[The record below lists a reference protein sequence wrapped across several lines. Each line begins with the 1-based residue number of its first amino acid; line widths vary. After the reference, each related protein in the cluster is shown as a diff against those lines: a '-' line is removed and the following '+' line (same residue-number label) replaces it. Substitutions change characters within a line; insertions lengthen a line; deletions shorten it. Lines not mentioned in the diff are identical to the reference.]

1 MAEQD
6 QLRTYL
12 KRAVAEARDARQKQR
27 ELEERAR
34 EPIAIIGTA
43 CRFPGGAESPEQLWR
58 LVADGVDAV
67 GDFPADR
74 GWDLG
79 GLFDPDPDHPGT
91 STTAA
96 GTFLP
101 GAAEFDAGFFGI
113 SPREALATDPQHRL
127 LLETAW
133 EAVERARIDP
143 ASLRG
148 TRTGVFAGVIYTEYG
163 ARVWNGRAPEGL
175 EGFLGTGSAG
185 GIASGRIAYTLG
197 LEGPAI
203 TVDTAC
209 SSALV
214 ALHLASESLRRGEC
228 TLALAGG
235 VTVLA
240 TPAAFLEFSRQR
252 GLAPDGR
259 CKPFAAAADGT
270 GWAEG
275 AGILLLERL
284 SEARRRGHPVLAVIR
299 GSAVNSDGASSGLTA
314 PNGPAQQ
321 RVIRAALAN
330 AGLSASDVDAV
341 EAHGTGT
348 KLGDPIEAQALLATY
363 GQDRPGDRPLWLGS
377 VKSNIGHTQA
387 AAGVAGV
394 IKMVEAMRRG
404 VLPRTL
410 HVDEP
415 TPQVDWT
422 EGAVRLLTEAV
433 AWPETGR
440 PRRAGVSAFG
450 LSGTN
455 AHVIVEQVPSDEE
468 PAPGPE
474 TGVVPWVLSGRTAQ
488 AVRDQA
494 ARLASFVAE
503 RPELSVVDIARSLAV
518 TRSRFGYR
526 AVAAGADRT
535 ALLDALARAEAE
547 PAAEGKV
554 AFLFSG
560 QGAQRAGM
568 GRELYDRFPVYAEAF
583 DAVCARFPLPVK
595 EVVFG
600 DAEALDRTEYAQPAL
615 FAVEVA
621 LFRLLES
628 WGLRPDALAGH
639 SIGEIAAAHVA
650 GILSLDDAATLVA
663 ARGALMQALPA
674 GGVMTAVEATEAEVR
689 PHLGDT
695 TGIAAVNGPRA
706 VVVSGARADVE
717 RIAET
722 FARQG
727 RRTKALAVSH
737 AFHSP
742 LMEPML
748 AKFRRVVEGLTFA
761 EPRIPVHSTVSR
773 AADMSTVDY
782 WVTHVRATV
791 RFADAVEELRTAGV
805 TTGLELGPGGVLSG
819 MGPACTGDIR
829 FVPGLRDGRPEP
841 EALFGALTTL
851 APDWAAVVAEGCT
864 VDLPTY
870 AFQREHFWLRE
881 PPRTGDVEAA
891 GLTAIGHPLLI
902 ACVPVPSTGELVLTG
917 RLPAAAGS
925 WLADHEVLGKRLL
938 PGAAVVELVLRAA
951 EEAGCG
957 QLEELT
963 LEAPLV
969 LPDEATRVQVV
980 LGAPEPS
987 GRRTVGVHAQTGEGP
1002 WTRHATGSVL
1012 VAAGEVP
1019 GEAPDWPPAGEELS
1033 VPELHDDLAAAGL
1046 GYGPAF
1052 QGLDA
1057 AWRAGE
1063 EVFAEVTLPVD
1074 ADGFG
1079 LHPALL
1085 DAALHAAAR
1094 LASAAEPGV
1103 PRLPFAWSGVR
1114 LHAEGATSL
1123 RVRLAPAGE
1132 EAFSLVAWDP
1142 VGRPVLTVES
1152 LVLRPVGRLG
1162 DRPLAGE
1169 LLRVDWPRLPLAA
1182 AEQAA
1187 WPVVGPAPEHVTVSA
1202 KYGDLAELGRALDA
1216 GAAVPPVVLAAVP
1229 AGDSG
1234 TADAGLGATVPR
1246 GAGPGS
1252 VGSADRGAAPAASA
1266 VGGTGTGAVRAAA
1279 VRDAVQRTLA
1289 LARSWVEDARFDGSK
1304 LVLVTRNAV
1313 AAPAPDLVQAPLWGL
1328 LRSAQAEHPDR
1339 FVLVDSDATEA
1350 SAEALAG
1357 AVATGEPQL
1366 VLRDGAARVP
1376 RLTAAASAGP
1386 VAFDRDGTV
1395 LLTGGSGDLAR
1406 VLARHLVRD
1415 HGVRHLL
1422 LAARRPERAADLA
1435 AELTGAGADV
1445 TVAACDVADRDAVRA
1460 LLAGVPA
1467 AHPLTA
1473 VLHTAGVLD
1482 DGVLTSLRPGQ
1493 LDAVLR
1499 PKVDGGLVLD
1509 ELTRD
1514 LGLAAFVLFSS
1525 AAGQFG
1531 APGQAGYAAAN
1542 AFADALARRRRA
1554 DGLPATA
1561 LAWGL
1566 WQQDDGMAGGLGAA
1580 DRNRMARAGVV
1591 ALSEEDGLRLF
1602 DAALAGEEAVVVPIG
1617 LDRAALR
1624 NSGERVPALLRGLV
1638 RTPVRRAA
1646 KTAPDS
1652 AGSFAGGLAGLSE
1665 EDRRARVL
1673 ELVRQEAAVVLG
1685 HAGADAIT
1693 AGQPFL
1699 EAGFDSLTAVELRN
1713 RLAAA
1718 TGTRLPVS
1726 VVFDLATPAA
1736 LAGRLA
1742 GELAPGRPAAPADA
1756 GDTVNALYRQ
1766 AWERRDIVAGNEF
1779 LRAAARLRPKY
1790 DDAAYLA
1797 ELPPPV
1803 NLATGPA
1810 RPRLICIPTLAASSS
1825 PLHYARFAAELQGVR
1840 DVSVVYLPGYAD
1852 AREKLPASFDAMA
1865 GLLADS
1871 VERAAGGEPF
1881 ALVGYSAGGWL
1892 ATAAALRLEDRGRTP
1907 AGVVLV
1913 DTYFFD
1919 ADLPLI
1925 EPTLADEMFA
1935 REDFFGRIGHA
1946 RLTGMGG
1953 HLNVL
1958 DTFTPRA
1965 TKAPMLFVRALD
1977 PLPSEGDG
1985 VGPDHPIWRHEIP
1998 FADETVEVPGNH
2010 MNVMEQENGRE
2021 VARVVDRWLA

>member
-1 MAEQD
+1 MADED

-12 KRAVAEARDARQKQR
+12 KRAVTEARDARQRQR
-27 ELEERAR
+27 ELEDRAR

-43 CRFPGGAESPEQLWR
+43 CRFPGGVRTPEQLWR
-58 LVADGVDAV
+58 LVVDGTDAV
-67 GDFPADR
+67 GGFPEDR

-79 GLFDPDPDHPGT
+79 GLFDADPDHPGT

-96 GTFLP
+96 GAFLHD
-101 GAAEFDAGFFGI
+101 AAEFDAGFFGI
-113 SPREALATDPQHRL
+113 SPREAVATDPQHRL

-143 ASLRG
+143 VSLRG

-163 ARVWNGRAPEGL
+163 ARVWNGNAPEGL

-185 GIASGRIAYTLG
+185 GVASGRIAYTLG

-284 SEARRRGHPVLAVIR
+284 SEARRLGHPVLAVVR

-330 AGLSASDVDAV
+330 AGLAAADVDVV

-348 KLGDPIEAQALLATY
+348 TLGDPIEAQAVLATY
-363 GQDRPGDRPLWLGS
+363 GQDRPVDRPLWLGS

-394 IKMVEAMRRG
+394 IKVVEAMRHG

-415 TPQVDWT
+415 NPRVDWA
-422 EGAVRLLTEAV
+422 EGAVSLLTAQV
-433 AWPETGR
+433 PWPETGR

-455 AHVIVEQVPSDEE
+455 AHVVVEQAPPEDERPD
-468 PAPGPE
+468 PAPPAGM
-474 TGVVPWVLSGRTAQ
+474 VPWVLSGRTGQ

-494 ARLASFVAE
+494 ARLAAFAGE
-503 RPELSVVDIARSLAV
+503 RPELSPVDIGRSLV
-518 TRSRFGYR
+518 TTRPLFEYR
-526 AVAAGADRT
+526 AVVAGADR
-535 ALLDALARAEAE
+535 AELLAALARAEPE
-547 PAAEGKV
+547 PAAGGKV

-560 QGAQRAGM
+560 QGAQHAGM
-568 GRELYDRFPVYAEAF
+568 GRQLYDRFPVYATAF
-583 DAVCARFPLPVK
+583 DAVCARFPRPVRD
-595 EVVFG
+595 VVFG
-600 DAEALDRTEYAQPAL
+600 DAEALARTEYAQPAL

-628 WGLRPDALAGH
+628 WGLRPDVLAGH
-639 SIGEIAAAHVA
+639 SVGELAAAHVA
-650 GILSLDDAATLVA
+650 GILSLADAAALVA

-674 GGVMTAVEATEAEVR
+674 GGAMTAVEATEAEVR
-689 PHLGDT
+689 PYLGAT

-706 VVVSGARADVE
+706 VVLSGARADVD

-722 FARQG
+722 FAGQG

-742 LMEPML
+742 LVEPML
-748 AKFRRVVEGLTFA
+748 AEFRRVAEGLA
-761 EPRIPVHSTVSR
+761 YAPPRIPIRSTVFPG
-773 AADMSTVDY
+773 ADLSTADY

-791 RFADAVEELRTAGV
+791 RFADAVETLRAEGV
-805 TTGLELGPGGVLSG
+805 TTGLELGPDGVLSG
-819 MGPACTGDIR
+819 MGAACTGDIR
-829 FVPGLRDGRPEP
+829 FRPALRAGRSEP
-841 EALFGALTTL
+841 RTLFGALATL
-851 APDWAAVVAEGCT
+851 SPDWAALFPGSRR

-881 PPRTGDVEAA
+881 PPRAADVAAA
-891 GLTAIGHPLLI
+891 GLTALDHPLLT
-902 ACVPVPSTGELVLTG
+902 AGVPVAAGGELVLTG
-917 RLPAAAGS
+917 RLPATGQP

-951 EEAGCG
+951 DEAGCG
-957 QLEELT
+957 QIEELT

-969 LPDEATRVQVV
+969 LPDGEATRIQVV
-980 LGAPEPS
+980 LGAPGPA
-987 GRRTVGVHAQTGEGP
+987 GRRAVDFHAQAGEGP
-1002 WTRHATGSVL
+1002 WTRHATGSVV
-1012 VAAGEVP
+1012 VAAGPAPEEVP
-1019 GEAPDWPPAGEELS
+1019 GWPPAGATELP
-1033 VPELHDDLAAAGL
+1033 VADLYDDLAAAGL

-1052 QGLDA
+1052 QGLRA
-1057 AWRAGE
+1057 VWRAGD
-1063 EVFAEVTLPVD
+1063 EVFAEVALPTD
-1074 ADGFG
+1074 ADRFG
-1079 LHPALL
+1079 VHPALL

-1094 LASAAEPGV
+1094 LGSLAEPGV
-1103 PRLPFAWSGVR
+1103 PRMPFSWSGVR
-1114 LHAEGATSL
+1114 LHAAGATAL
-1123 RVRLAPAGE
+1123 RVRLAPAGG
-1132 EAFSLVAWDP
+1132 ADAVSLAATDGA
-1142 VGRPVLTVES
+1142 GRPVLTVGS
-1152 LVLRPVGRLG
+1152 LVLRPVVAAQLG
-1162 DRPLAGE
+1162 DRPRTGE
-1169 LLRVDWPRLPLAA
+1169 LLRLDWPRLPLR
-1182 AEQAA
+1182 
-1187 WPVVGPAPEHVTVSA
+1187 PVEPGGRPVAGELGPALAHVDVSA
-1202 KYGDLAELGRALDA
+1202 KYHDLAELGRAIDA
-1216 GAAVPPVVLAAVP
+1216 GTAVPPVVLTSVAAGS
-1229 AGDSG
+1229 GDL
-1234 TADAGLGATVPR
+1234 AATVHDTVAR
-1246 GAGPGS
+1246 I
-1252 VGSADRGAAPAASA
+1252 
-1266 VGGTGTGAVRAAA
+1266 
-1279 VRDAVQRTLA
+1279 LA
-1289 LARSWVEDARFDGSK
+1289 LARSWVEDERFAGSR
-1304 LVLVTRNAV
+1304 LVLVTHGAV
-1313 AAPAPDLVQAPLWGL
+1313 AAASPDLAQAPLWGL

-1339 FVLVDSDATEA
+1339 FVLVDTDATEA
-1350 SAEALAG
+1350 SARVLADALG
-1357 AVATGEPQL
+1357 AGEPQL
-1366 VLRDGAARVP
+1366 VLRDGQAHVP
-1376 RLTAAASAGP
+1376 RLAAAAAAGP
-1386 VAFDRDGTV
+1386 ITFGSDGTV
-1395 LLTGGSGDLAR
+1395 LVTGGSGDLAG
-1406 VLARHLVRD
+1406 VLARHLVRA

-1422 LAARRPERAADLA
+1422 LAARRPDRAAGLA
-1435 AELTGAGADV
+1435 AELRGLGADV
-1445 TVAACDVADRDAVRA
+1445 AVVACDVADREAVRS

-1473 VLHTAGVLD
+1473 VIHTAGVLD
-1482 DGVLTSLRPGQ
+1482 DGVLTALRREQ

-1499 PKVDGGLVLD
+1499 PKVDAGLVLH

-1514 LGLAAFVLFSS
+1514 LDLAAFVLFSS

-1531 APGQAGYAAAN
+1531 APGQAGYASAN
-1542 AFADALARRRRA
+1542 AFADALAQRRRA
-1554 DGLPATA
+1554 EGLPATA

-1566 WQQDDGMAGGLGAA
+1566 WAQDGGMAGGLGGAEL
-1580 DRNRMARAGVV
+1580 NRMARAGVV
-1591 ALSEEDGLRLF
+1591 ALSEEDGVRLF
-1602 DAALAGEEAVVVPIG
+1602 DAALAGEDAVLVPIG
-1617 LDRAALR
+1617 LDRAVLR
-1624 NSGERVPALLRGLV
+1624 RSGDRLPPLLRGLV

-1646 KTAPDS
+1646 ASEPDPAAPFGDR
-1652 AGSFAGGLAGLSE
+1652 LAGLSE

-1673 ELVRQEAAVVLG
+1673 ELVRHEAAVVLG
-1685 HAGADAIT
+1685 HARADAIA
-1693 AGQPFL
+1693 AGRPFL

-1713 RLAAA
+1713 RLTAA
-1718 TGTRLPVS
+1718 TGVRLPAS

-1736 LAGRLA
+1736 LAGRVA
-1742 GELAPGRPAAPADA
+1742 GELATAGSAPAADV

-1766 AWERRDIVAGNEF
+1766 AWERREIAAGNDF

-1790 DDAAYLA
+1790 DDASYLA

-1803 NLATGPA
+1803 RLANGPA
-1810 RPRLICIPTLAASSS
+1810 RPRLICVPTLAASSS

-1840 DVSVVYLPGYAD
+1840 DVSVVHLPGYAD
-1852 AREKLPASFDAMA
+1852 AGERLPASFDAMA
-1865 GLLADS
+1865 GLLAES

-1892 ATAAALRLEDRGRTP
+1892 ATAAALRLEERGRTP

-1919 ADLPLI
+1919 EDLPLI

-1935 REDFFGRIGHA
+1935 RERFFGRIGHA
-1946 RLTGMGG
+1946 RLTAMGG
-1953 HLNVL
+1953 YLTVL
-1958 DTFTPRA
+1958 GTFTPRA
-1965 TKAPMLFVRALD
+1965 TKAPMLFVRAKD
-1977 PLPSEGDG
+1977 PLPTEADG
-1985 VGPDHPIWRHEIP
+1985 VGPDHPIWQHEIA
-1998 FADETVEVPGNH
+1998 FADDTVEVPGHH
-2010 MNVMEQENGRE
+2010 MNVMEQENAAE
-2021 VARVVDRWLA
+2021 VARAVHRWLTDRERAGRPPSA